1 MLAEIFMMRLEAATR
16 ASAEPSTLNNPR
28 FVPFDLAAPP
38 SELRQAAGAGAAELV
53 KSSSDASGETFGSK
67 H

>member
-16 ASAEPSTLNNPR
+16 ASAEPSTLNNPC

-38 SELRQAAGAGAAELV
+38 SLKDARYPQANLADLTSEAFDGKQAA
-53 KSSSDASGETFGSK
+53 
-67 H
+67 